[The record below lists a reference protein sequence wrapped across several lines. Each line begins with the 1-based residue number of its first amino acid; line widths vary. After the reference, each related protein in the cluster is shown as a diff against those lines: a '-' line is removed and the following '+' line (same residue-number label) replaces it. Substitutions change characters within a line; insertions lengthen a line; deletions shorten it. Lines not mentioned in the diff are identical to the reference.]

1 MSEYR
6 PLIRKNGKTVR
17 ASQSD
22 LKNGSVTSVNKSAG
36 DVVMSGVRKGG
47 LYFVENVD
55 YNDPLLY
62 AIEGSQLVGTYDGVS
77 LQNKNPTKNR
87 FAILNRNFTKDTDS
101 YFEIEI
107 KYLNTTGDYNVR
119 LGFEVT
125 QDLTVTIDNFYDKY
139 PNGIII
145 NSLHEKTGT
154 YHYLNSTIYSDTY
167 YYNSNFGM
175 LSSEYIGDTFLNLNS
190 KIRVAKIKN
199 KVWFSINNGIWN
211 GDPSYSPDTGI
222 GGIDINPDNNNCNIF
237 FVIEANV
244 TNPST
249 NITKFID
256 VVLIKRNSS
265 INKPNFEQSLE
276 FEQEDKIQSIPGLE
290 ILAKEGILNVDDNG
304 IVRRTKQLKFN
315 IETPGSA
322 TGKQVANMQDVA
334 ASIENSTAA
343 ANLLSIYENILN
355 S

>member
-107 KYLNTTGDYNVR
+107 KYLNTTNYDYNLR

-125 QDLTVTIDNFYDKY
+125 QDLTVTANNFYDKY

-145 NSLHEKTGT
+145 NFLHEKTGT
-154 YHYLNSTIYSDTY
+154 YHYLDKFGTYFNSDESLLGSGYFGDIF
-167 YYNSNFGM
+167 SNP
-175 LSSEYIGDTFLNLNS
+175 NS
-190 KIRVAKIKN
+190 KIRIAKIKN
-199 KVWFSINNGIWN
+199 KVWFSINDGIWN
-211 GDPSYSPDTGI
+211 GDPSSSPDTGV
-222 GGIDINPDNNNCNIF
+222 GGIDINPNNANCNIF
-237 FVIEANV
+237 FVIEAEI

-249 NITKFID
+249 NITKIID
-256 VVLIKRNSS
+256 IELVKRNSS
-265 INKPNFEQSLE
+265 INRPNFEQSLE

-304 IVRRTKQLKFN
+304 VVRRTKQLKFN

-322 TGKQVANMQDVA
+322 TGKQVANMQDVEA
-334 ASIENSTAA
+334 AIEDSTAA